1 MQIQTKVLLLFLSII
16 PLFVLHA
23 HAADTMNDPLIAA
36 LIRVESHGNDYAV
49 GDRGKHEMAYG
60 ALQIRKPC
68 VDDVNRRFGT
78 KYQAKDMLGNRALSV
93 WVCQK
98 YIETYAAPKWLGK
111 EPTLEDKA
119 RIWNGGPGGWKK
131 SVTVVYWTK
140 VQKAI
145 KRNEMLA
152 VAVK

>member
-1 MQIQTKVLLLFLSII
+1 MLLSII
-16 PLFVLHA
+16 PLCVLSVHA
-23 HAADTMNDPLIAA
+23 TDTAHDSLIAA
-36 LIRVESHGNDYAV
+36 LIHVESGGNDMAV
-49 GDRGKHEMAYG
+49 GDRGKREMAYG

-78 KYQAKDMLGNRALSV
+78 KYRAEDMLGNRALSV

-98 YIETYAAPKWLGK
+98 YIEMYAAPKWLGK

-131 SVTVVYWTK
+131 SATIVYWAK

-145 KRNEMLA
+145 RRNEMLA

>member
-1 MQIQTKVLLLFLSII
+1 MQTKKIKILLLLSI
-16 PLFVLHA
+16 LSFFVLPVR
-23 HAADTMNDPLIAA
+23 AALTKHDPLIAA
-36 LIRVESHGNDYAV
+36 IIHVESGGNDMAI

-98 YIETYAAPKWLGK
+98 YIETYAAPKWLGR

-119 RIWNGGPGGWKK
+119 RIWNGGPSGWKK
-131 SVTVVYWTK
+131 ASTNGYWAK
-140 VQKAI
+140 VQKAMT
-145 KRNEMLA
+145 RNEMLA
-152 VAVK
+152 AAVK

>member
-1 MQIQTKVLLLFLSII
+1 MQKTKQVILLLLSI
-16 PLFVLHA
+16 PFFVLPA
-23 HAADTMNDPLIAA
+23 QAAPATRDPLIAA
-36 LIRVESHGNDYAV
+36 LIHVESRGNDYAV

-93 WVCQK
+93 WVCQR
-98 YIETYAAPKWLGK
+98 YIETYSSPKYLGH

-119 RIWNGGPGGWKK
+119 RIWNGGPAGWKR
-131 SVTVVYWTK
+131 SATVGYWAK
-140 VQKAI
+140 VKKAMA
-145 KRNEMLA
+145 RNEMIAAA
-152 VAVK
+152 VIK